1 MDEKKMLTEK
11 EIQEAIEH
19 INNMT
24 HIEMASMWR
33 FAPSGH
39 VYFDRQYPTIFD
51 AFKTRFD
58 SFGGMTTEVS
68 KEVGW

>member
-1 MDEKKMLTEK
+1 MLSEE
-11 EIQEAIEH
+11 EITKAIEH

-24 HIEMASMWR
+24 HIELASMWR

-39 VYFDRQYPTIFD
+39 IYFDKQYPQLYE
-51 AFKTRFD
+51 AFKKRFD
-58 SFGGMTTEVS
+58 SFGGMTPEVS